1 MKQLFIKLTLIITLF
16 ASQLQAKPIA
26 ISTANQV
33 AENFFFRQELT
44 TQSANQVQLVYVAI
58 DDVPATKDV
67 PQEPFFYVYSS
78 NNNSF
83 LIVSGDDATRP
94 VLGFSFDS
102 EFDPNFIPPNVEYW
116 LSYYKE
122 QIRYVRENNIQA
134 TAVTA
139 KEWAKVLSGGYD
151 FTTSTLDAV
160 SPLTRTKWNQAPYY
174 NDFCPYDD
182 SRQARTVAGCVAIAM
197 AQVMKYWN
205 YPALGKGSHSYNHYK
220 LGTISASF
228 EEMEI
233 NWKSFPNQLLS
244 RNEELAYTIFLIGVS
259 VEMRYGVDASGAFVI
274 SKSSP
279 KTHSSEYAMKT
290 YWKYDPNLI
299 VGIRKSDT
307 TDAGWANIIK
317 SELNS
322 GRPLIYTGSGEE
334 GGHAWVCDGYREDN
348 YFSMNW
354 GWGGAYNGYYS
365 LSALS
370 PGTGGIGSGSGTFN
384 ENQELLF
391 GMQPIKENSSIIT
404 ISGNAQFDQSPVGIK
419 VQRTFYVNNLGSKP
433 FTITS
438 ATVPQSFELATQLPI
453 TVAPGSSAELLI
465 NFTPKYATSYSG
477 ELVLTTNADFGNNTI
492 NLRGTGIAN
501 TSVADE
507 NVNFDVYPNPASDN
521 IFVSTDAAVSTIEIV
536 DLLGNILVS
545 QNATK
550 PNQSIDVSNLPAG
563 VYSLRITTNKGN
575 LKTKPFLIHR

>member
-1 MKQLFIKLTLIITLF
+1 MKRLLITLSLIITLF

-116 LSYYKE
+116 LNYYKE

-233 NWKSFPNQLLS
+233 NWKSFPNQLHS

-279 KTHSSEYAMKT
+279 KTHCSEYAMKT

-354 GWGGAYNGYYS
+354 GWGGVYNGYYS

-563 VYSLRITTNKGN
+563 VYSLRVTTNKGN

>member
-151 FTTSTLDAV
+151 FTTSTVDAV

-233 NWKSFPNQLLS
+233 NWKSFPNQLHS

-279 KTHSSEYAMKT
+279 KTHCSEYAMKT

-563 VYSLRITTNKGN
+563 VYSLRVTTNKGN

>member
-1 MKQLFIKLTLIITLF
+1 
-16 ASQLQAKPIA
+16 
-26 ISTANQV
+26 
-33 AENFFFRQELT
+33 
-44 TQSANQVQLVYVAI
+44 
-58 DDVPATKDV
+58 
-67 PQEPFFYVYSS
+67 
-78 NNNSF
+78 
-83 LIVSGDDATRP
+83 
-94 VLGFSFDS
+94 
-102 EFDPNFIPPNVEYW
+102 
-116 LSYYKE
+116 
-122 QIRYVRENNIQA
+122 NIQA

-233 NWKSFPNQLLS
+233 NWKSFPNQLHS

-279 KTHSSEYAMKT
+279 KTHCSEYAMKT

-354 GWGGAYNGYYS
+354 GWGGVYNGYYS

-419 VQRTFYVNNLGSKP
+419 VQRTFFVNNLGSKP

-438 ATVPQSFELATQLPI
+438 ATVPQSFELATQIPI
-453 TVAPGSSAELLI
+453 TVAPGSSAEMLI

-477 ELVLTTNADFGNNTI
+477 NLVLTTNADFGNNTI

-563 VYSLRITTNKGN
+563 VYSLRVTTNKGN

>member
-1 MKQLFIKLTLIITLF
+1 MKRLLITLSLIITLF

-233 NWKSFPNQLLS
+233 NWKSFPNQLHS

-279 KTHSSEYAMKT
+279 KTHCSEYAMKT

-354 GWGGAYNGYYS
+354 GWGGVYNGYYS

-563 VYSLRITTNKGN
+563 VYSLRVTTNKGN